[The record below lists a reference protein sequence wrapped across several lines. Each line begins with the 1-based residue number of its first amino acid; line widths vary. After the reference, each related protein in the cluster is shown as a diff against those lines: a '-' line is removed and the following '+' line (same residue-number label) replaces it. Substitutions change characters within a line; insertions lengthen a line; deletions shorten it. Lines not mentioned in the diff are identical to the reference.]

1 MATHQHSNWLE
12 TSHQIRLT
20 LHARQRASQRGL
32 TFADLD
38 LVMEF
43 GELVED
49 GYLMSTKAQNKARKA
64 LKKQGGSEVCKAL
77 QRLDHLRNVMVVE
90 EGGLMITTYRADK
103 KRIYRLRSGRVK
115 TLH

>member
-1 MATHQHSNWLE
+1 MNTHQQYNWLE
-12 TSHQIRLT
+12 TSHHIRLT

-38 LVMEF
+38 LVMAF

-49 GYLMSTKAQNKARKA
+49 GYLMSEKARNRARKA
-64 LKKQGGSEVCKAL
+64 LKKQGGSAMCSAL

-90 EGGLMITTYRADK
+90 EGGMMITTYRADK
-103 KRIYRLRSGRVK
+103 KRMHRLRSGRVK